1 MKVFL
6 GYAAGTGKTYAM
18 LEAAHEA
25 EKKSGID
32 VVAGYIEPHNR
43 PDTEALREGLEEIP
57 PLMVGL

>member
-1 MKVFL
+1 
-6 GYAAGTGKTYAM
+6 M

-25 EKKSGID
+25 EKSGLD

-57 PLMVGL
+57 RCV